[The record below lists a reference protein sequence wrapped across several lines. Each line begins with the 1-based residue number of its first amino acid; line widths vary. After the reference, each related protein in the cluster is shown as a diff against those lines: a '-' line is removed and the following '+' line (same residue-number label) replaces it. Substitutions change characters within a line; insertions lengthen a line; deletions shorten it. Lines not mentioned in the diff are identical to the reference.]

1 MVTFLKTKE
10 NTAMKKRLIPIVVL
24 ALVAVMSIG
33 IVAIQFGQHTETV
46 GSYKISGYIYTMSST
61 TVEAETTTNVGLS
74 QNGVTSITAR
84 VVGYAPVIKTWDADS
99 GDDFVIASAPGDRSS
114 MGSHEA
120 TTTAGNV
127 SFNTWDTDA

>member
-1 MVTFLKTKE
+1 
-10 NTAMKKRLIPIVVL
+10 MKKRLIPIVVL

-99 GDDFVIASAPGDRSS
+99 GDDFVIASAPGDTTS

-127 SFNTWDTDA
+127 SFNTWDEDA